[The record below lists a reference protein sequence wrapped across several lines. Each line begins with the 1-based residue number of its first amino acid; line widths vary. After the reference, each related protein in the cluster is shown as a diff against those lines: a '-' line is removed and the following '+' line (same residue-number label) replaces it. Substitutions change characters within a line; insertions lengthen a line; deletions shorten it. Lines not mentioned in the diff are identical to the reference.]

1 MIQKKK
7 LWMIENGFWGM
18 MIAKEVDVNCPLCQ
32 GHFEWAK
39 EALRNQCND
48 CPYLDCCNEK
58 AKEESKQCGTVRF
71 GCREYLKEKI
81 EFVVEK

>member
-1 MIQKKK
+1 MSVRIIGNEQE
-7 LWMIENGFWGM
+7 I
-18 MIAKEVDVNCPLCQ
+18 
-32 GHFEWAK
+32 EWAK

-48 CPYLDCCNEK
+48 CPYLE

>member
-7 LWMIENGFWGM
+7 LWMIENGFWGR
-18 MIAKEVDVNCPLCQ
+18 IIGNEQ
-32 GHFEWAK
+32 EIEWAK

>member
-1 MIQKKK
+1 M
-7 LWMIENGFWGM
+7 
-18 MIAKEVDVNCPLCQ
+18 
-32 GHFEWAK
+32 
-39 EALRNQCND
+39 
-48 CPYLDCCNEK
+48 

>member
-1 MIQKKK
+1 MSVRIIGNEQE
-7 LWMIENGFWGM
+7 IEWG
-18 MIAKEVDVNCPLCQ
+18 
-32 GHFEWAK
+32 
-39 EALRNQCND
+39 NQFND

>member
-1 MIQKKK
+1 M
-7 LWMIENGFWGM
+7 
-18 MIAKEVDVNCPLCQ
+18 V
-32 GHFEWAK
+32 K

>member
-1 MIQKKK
+1 MSVRIIGNEQE
-7 LWMIENGFWGM
+7 I
-18 MIAKEVDVNCPLCQ
+18 
-32 GHFEWAK
+32 EWAK

-48 CPYLDCCNEK
+48 CPYLDFCNEK

>member
-1 MIQKKK
+1 MSVRIIGNEQE
-7 LWMIENGFWGM
+7 IEW
-18 MIAKEVDVNCPLCQ
+18 
-32 GHFEWAK
+32 
-39 EALRNQCND
+39 
-48 CPYLDCCNEK
+48 DCCNEK

>member
-1 MIQKKK
+1 MDDRKWILGYDDSKG
-7 LWMIENGFWGM
+7 I
-18 MIAKEVDVNCPLCQ
+18 
-32 GHFEWAK
+32 EWAK

>member
-1 MIQKKK
+1 MSVRIIGNEQE
-7 LWMIENGFWGM
+7 I
-18 MIAKEVDVNCPLCQ
+18 
-32 GHFEWAK
+32 EWAK
-39 EALRNQCND
+39 EALRNR
-48 CPYLDCCNEK
+48 CNEK

>member
-1 MIQKKK
+1 
-7 LWMIENGFWGM
+7 MIENGFWGM
-18 MIAKEVDVNCPLCQ
+18 MIAKEVDVCADIGNEQ
-32 GHFEWAK
+32 EIEWAK